1 MAIRGNQSSAPLRS
15 TKIGWLVMRSASART
30 SGVCSVAE
38 KRSVCSR
45 PPVRPTGGSFAIRGN
60 QRQSEAIRGN
70 QNSSPVRPTGG
81 SFAIRGNQRQSEAI
95 RGNQRQ
101 SELLTCPT
109 DRRQLRNQR
118 QSEAIRGNQRQ
129 SEAIRTPHLSADRR
143 QLRMQFEDRVEMSRV
158 EQPVSFVEHEEL
170 RGRERG
176 GGVSRERRKRS
187 QSEALRH

>member
-1 MAIRGNQSSAPLRS
+1 MGGDSDEIGRRFGRRSVVIRLHQSLTVSITRNQSSSGAIRDSSPLRS
-15 TKIGWLVMRSASART
+15 TAN
-30 SGVCSVAE
+30 
-38 KRSVCSR
+38 
-45 PPVRPTGGSFAIRGN
+45 RGK
-60 QRQSEAIRGN
+60 
-70 QNSSPVRPTGG
+70 
-81 SFAIRGNQRQSEAI
+81 
-95 RGNQRQ
+95 QRQ
-101 SELLTCPT
+101 SELRTFEIDQDWMACDALRERTYIGRVQRRREEERLQPPTCPT

-129 SEAIRTPHLSADRR
+129 SELLTCPTDRR

-176 GGVSRERRKRS
+176 GGMSRERRKRS

>member
-1 MAIRGNQSSAPLRS
+1 MQSELRTFEIDQDWMAIRGNQSSAPLRS

-45 PPVRPTGGSFAIRGN
+45 PPVRPTGGSF
-60 QRQSEAIRGN
+60 
-70 QNSSPVRPTGG
+70 T
-81 SFAIRGNQRQSEAI
+81 IRGNQRQSEAI

-109 DRRQLRNQR
+109 
-118 QSEAIRGNQRQ
+118 
-129 SEAIRTPHLSADRR
+129 DRR